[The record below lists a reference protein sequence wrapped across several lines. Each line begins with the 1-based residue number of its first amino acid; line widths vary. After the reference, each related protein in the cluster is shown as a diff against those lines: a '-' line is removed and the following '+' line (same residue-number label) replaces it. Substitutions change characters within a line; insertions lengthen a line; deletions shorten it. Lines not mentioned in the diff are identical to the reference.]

1 MGLQLEIP
9 TIGGVIEEREMQRE
23 TLPTTR
29 SSAHG
34 TGWRDS
40 LSRTKAS

>member
-1 MGLQLEIP
+1 MGLQLEFH

-29 SSAHG
+29 SSECPWNG
-34 TGWRDS
+34 VERPLD
-40 LSRTKAS
+40 L